1 MAFQQFPQKGGIPS
15 GNTATRPS
23 SPAIGDTF
31 YNGQLGILEI
41 WTDAG
46 AWFPCSAPPATPT
59 NVVATDTSSA
69 DAYSASGGK
78 LSVSFSA
85 GSGGGQPT
93 NYIVYTTAGGF
104 STSGASSPLVLT
116 GLTPGEA
123 YTVYAVAQ
131 NGFGNSAASANAAA
145 VTPTTVAQA
154 PTIGTA
160 TDASVGNTISLTF
173 TAGASGGKTITNYK
187 YSLDGTTYTALSPA
201 DTTSPVTISGL
212 TDGTAYTIRLK
223 AVTANGDSPASS
235 ASNSATP
242 TNTVTIDF
250 LVVAGGG
257 SGGAKSAA
265 VGCGGGGAGG
275 MKSSVSNTGGS
286 IGTLKSQLILNK
298 GVAYTCSVG
307 GGGAAYTPPDTTET
321 GVRGNSGTD
330 SYISGTGITT
340 MTATGGSGGSGGQG
354 NVNPPLG
361 GGSGGGAGAG
371 DYAATGGAGN
381 SDEGYKG
388 GDSVGSGSNPSRSAG
403 GGGGAS
409 AAGANAS
416 AGTATA
422 GGAGQSNSITG
433 SSITYAGGGGAAT
446 YLTASAGGAG
456 GGGTGATTA
465 DGTAGTSNLGGGGGA
480 TSTIN
485 GTRYASGAG
494 GSGVVIIRSLIP
506 AVSTTGSPTATTS
519 GSYYIYKFTGTGT
532 ITY

>member
-69 DAYSASGGK
+69 DAYSVSGGK
-78 LSVSFSA
+78 LSVSFTA

-104 STSGASSPLVLT
+104 STSGASSPLLLT
-116 GLTPGEA
+116 GLTVGEA

-160 TDASVGNTISLTF
+160 TDASIGNTLYLTF

-187 YSLDGTTYTALSPA
+187 YELNSSGTFTAFSPA
-201 DTTSPVTISGL
+201 QTSSPLTISGL
-212 TDGTAYTIRLK
+212 TNDTAYTVKLK

-242 TNTVTIDF
+242 TNTVTVDF

-257 SGGAKSAA
+257 SGASKNSSVA
-265 VGCGGGGAGG
+265 CGGGGAGG

-286 IGTLKSQLILNK
+286 IGTLKTALVLSK

-307 GGGAAYTPPDTTET
+307 GGGAAYTPPDTTEN
-321 GVRGNSGTD
+321 GVRANAGTD

-340 MTATGGSGGSGGQG
+340 MTATGGSGGHGGQG
-354 NVNPPLG
+354 NVNAPVG

-371 DYAATGGAGN
+371 DFAATGGAGN

-388 GDSVGSGSNPSRSAG
+388 GDSTGSGSNPSRGAG

-409 AAGANAS
+409 AAGANAG
-416 AGTATA
+416 AGVATA

-456 GGGTGATTA
+456 GGGDGSTSAA
-465 DGTAGTSNLGGGGGA
+465 GTAGTANLGGGGGA
-480 TSTIN
+480 YCNNATA
-485 GTRYASGAG
+485 RASGAG
-494 GSGVVIIRSLIP
+494 GSGVVIIRSLVA

-519 GSYYIYKFTGTGT
+519 GSYYIYKFTGTGS